1 MRIKRFID
9 GKLRDELEKINLDH
23 LNLQNK
29 LNSFKLQ
36 NDKKKQEI
44 FIETRYNQNI
54 MKKLQNS
61 WKELQLFLTKSKYV

>member
-36 NDKKKQEI
+36 NDKKTDLLI
-44 FIETRYNQNI
+44 R
-54 MKKLQNS
+54 
-61 WKELQLFLTKSKYV
+61 